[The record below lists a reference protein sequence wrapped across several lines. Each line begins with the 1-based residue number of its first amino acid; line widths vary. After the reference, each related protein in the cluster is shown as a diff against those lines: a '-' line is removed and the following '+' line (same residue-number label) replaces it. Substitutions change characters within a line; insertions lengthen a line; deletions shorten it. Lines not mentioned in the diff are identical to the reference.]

1 MSEVDITD
9 QLSGVT
15 YHEGT
20 KGISN
25 KLEGGKYKMS
35 AFMLY

>member
-1 MSEVDITD
+1 MTEVDSMD
-9 QLSGVT
+9 QLSGLT

-25 KLEGGKYKMS
+25 KLEGGKYKIS